1 MVIKSITLKNFKSY
15 GNNEQTLNL
24 NINKGELILLVGQ
37 NGNGKSSLIESIDF
51 CLFSKVRGKKKKWVT
66 QGTLANRINNEM
78 LTKIQFI
85 SKGTEVEIQRG
96 LNPSTL
102 NLLENGIPND
112 RAGKSN
118 LEDKIQK
125 YIGMD
130 VETFKSFISLSM
142 NDFKNFI
149 SLSSEEKQLLLDK
162 LFNLEVIN
170 ILNSIL
176 KDINKE
182 NKLQLTRLDSEIRTL
197 EDSISSIRRSIETA
211 VKKEKENKQVEIDQI
226 KEEMTS
232 KKEEYQTIKT
242 KIDKIAVK
250 EKELTS
256 EIDKEKK
263 EYITIQNEIKN
274 VQKQI
279 DLYEL
284 GKCPTCQSD
293 LSDSIHTEFKDSLI
307 EKRDSLEALRVEL
320 ESNIKNIK
328 ERQNK
333 LTSISNETT
342 KLYNDITYLLRNL
355 KSKLDQLQKQQD
367 SVEEDDT
374 TDNTIEFKKTIT
386 ELSGRK
392 TISEENTALCKD
404 KELYYKELSKIFS
417 EDGVKKSIISSI
429 IKPINFF
436 ISENIKQMNLPF
448 EVILDDTFTATIRV
462 LSNEIEHDSLSS
474 GETRKINLAILVA
487 YLKLIRTK
495 RQINV
500 LFLDEVFSSIDID
513 GVNDVIDLFKN
524 FANDYNINI
533 FLVHHSMLDQEL
545 FDRVLRI
552 NKNIFSSIE
561 EVGADVFTI

>member
-342 KLYNDITYLLRNL
+342 KLYTDITYLLRNL

>member
-1 MVIKSITLKNFKSY
+1 MIIKSILLKNFKSF
-15 GNNEQTLNL
+15 GNNEQLLELNVD
-24 NINKGELILLVGQ
+24 KGELILLVGQ
-37 NGNGKSSLIESIDF
+37 NGNGKSSLIESIDY
-51 CLFSKVRGKKKKWVT
+51 CLYGKVRGKKKKWVT
-66 QGTLANRINNEM
+66 QATLANRINNEL

-96 LNPSTL
+96 LNPSVL

-112 RAGKSN
+112 KAGKSN

-125 YIGMD
+125 YIGLD
-130 VETFKSFISLSM
+130 IETFKSFISMSI

-197 EDSISSIRRSIETA
+197 DDSISSIKRSIETA
-211 VKKEKENKQVEIDQI
+211 IKKEIEDKQVEIDQI
-226 KEEMTS
+226 KLDISS
-232 KKEEYQTIKT
+232 KKDEYQTIKA
-242 KIDKIAVK
+242 KIDKIAAK
-250 EKELTS
+250 EKELTT

-263 EYITIQNEIKN
+263 EFITIQNEIKN

-293 LSDSIHTEFKDSLI
+293 LSDSIHIEFKDSLI
-307 EKRDSLEALRVEL
+307 EKRDSLDALRIEL
-320 ESNIKNIK
+320 ETNIKNIR

-333 LTSISNETT
+333 LTTISNDTT
-342 KLYNDITYLLRNL
+342 KIYNDITYLLRNL
-355 KSKLDQLQKQQD
+355 KAKLDQLQRQQD
-367 SVEEDDT
+367 SISEEDNT
-374 TDNTIEFKKTIT
+374 SDNTAEFKKTIV
-386 ELSGRK
+386 ELSDK
-392 TISEENTALCKD
+392 KSISEENSSVCKD
-404 KELYYKELSKIFS
+404 KEIYYKELSKIFS
-417 EDGVKKSIISSI
+417 EDGVKKSIIASI
-429 IKPINFF
+429 IKPINHF
-436 ISENIKQMNLPF
+436 IGQNIRQMNLPF
-448 EVILDDTFTATIRV
+448 DVVLDDTFTATIKV

-524 FANDYNINI
+524 FANEYNINI

-561 EVGADVFTI
+561 EVRMD

>member
-1 MVIKSITLKNFKSY
+1 MIIKSILLKNFKSF
-15 GNNEQTLNL
+15 GNNEQLLELNVD
-24 NINKGELILLVGQ
+24 KGELILLVGQ
-37 NGNGKSSLIESIDF
+37 NGNGKSSLIESIDY
-51 CLFSKVRGKKKKWVT
+51 CLYGKVRGKKKKWVT
-66 QGTLANRINNEM
+66 QATLANRINNEL

-96 LNPSTL
+96 LNPSVL

-112 RAGKSN
+112 KAGKSN

-125 YIGMD
+125 YIGLD
-130 VETFKSFISLSM
+130 IETFKSFISMSI

-197 EDSISSIRRSIETA
+197 DDSISSIKRSIETA
-211 VKKEKENKQVEIDQI
+211 IKKEIEDKQVEIDQI
-226 KEEMTS
+226 KLDIGS
-232 KKEEYQTIKT
+232 KKDEYQTIKT
-242 KIDKIAVK
+242 KIDKIAAK
-250 EKELTS
+250 EKELTT
-256 EIDKEKK
+256 EIDKEKR
-263 EYITIQNEIKN
+263 EFITIQNEIKN

-293 LSDSIHTEFKDSLI
+293 LTDSIHTEFKDSLI
-307 EKRDSLEALRVEL
+307 EKRDSLDALRIEL
-320 ESNIKNIK
+320 ETNIKNIR

-333 LTSISNETT
+333 LTTISNDTT
-342 KLYNDITYLLRNL
+342 KIYNDITYLLRNL
-355 KSKLDQLQKQQD
+355 KAKLDQLQRQQD
-367 SVEEDDT
+367 SISEEDNT
-374 TDNTIEFKKTIT
+374 SDNTAEFKKTIV
-386 ELSGRK
+386 ELSDK
-392 TISEENTALCKD
+392 KSISEENSSVCKD
-404 KELYYKELSKIFS
+404 KEIYYKELSKIFS
-417 EDGVKKSIISSI
+417 EDGVKKSIIASI
-429 IKPINFF
+429 IKPINHF
-436 ISENIKQMNLPF
+436 IGQNIRQMNLPF
-448 EVILDDTFTATIRV
+448 DVVLDDTFTATIKV

-524 FANDYNINI
+524 FANEYNINI

-561 EVGADVFTI
+561 EVRMD

>member
-1 MVIKSITLKNFKSY
+1 MLIKNITLKNFKSF
-15 GNNEQTLNL
+15 GNNEQTLEL
-24 NINKGELILLVGQ
+24 NTERGELILLVGQ
-37 NGNGKSSLIESIDF
+37 NGNGKSSLIESIDY
-51 CLFSKVRGKKKKWVT
+51 CLYGKVRGKKKKWVT

-102 NLLENGIPND
+102 NLLENGITND
-112 RAGKSN
+112 KAGKSN

-125 YIGMD
+125 YIGLD
-130 VETFKSFISLSM
+130 IETFKSFISMSI

-242 KIDKIAVK
+242 KIDKIALK

-293 LSDSIHTEFKDSLI
+293 LSDSIHIEFKDSLI

-342 KLYNDITYLLRNL
+342 KLYTDITYLLRNL

-386 ELSGRK
+386 ELAGRK

>member
-1 MVIKSITLKNFKSY
+1 MLIKNITLKNFKSF
-15 GNNEQTLNL
+15 GNNEQTLEL
-24 NINKGELILLVGQ
+24 NTERGELILLVGQ
-37 NGNGKSSLIESIDF
+37 NGNGKSSLIESIDY
-51 CLFSKVRGKKKKWVT
+51 CLYGKVRGKKKKWVT

-102 NLLENGIPND
+102 NLLENGITND
-112 RAGKSN
+112 KAGKSN

-125 YIGMD
+125 YIGLD
-130 VETFKSFISLSM
+130 IETFKSFISMSI

-293 LSDSIHTEFKDSLI
+293 LSDSIHIEFKDSLI

-342 KLYNDITYLLRNL
+342 KLYTDITYLLRNL